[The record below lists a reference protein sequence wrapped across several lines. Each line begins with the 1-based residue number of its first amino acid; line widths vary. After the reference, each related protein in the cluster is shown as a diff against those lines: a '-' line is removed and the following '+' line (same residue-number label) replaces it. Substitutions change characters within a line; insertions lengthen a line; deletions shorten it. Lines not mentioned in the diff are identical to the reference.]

1 MSRGGDLSQCSM
13 PASRWPDT
21 LGHRTV
27 GPEVAVAGKVL
38 TGLDALFLYL
48 ESAGTP
54 MHVASLM
61 RLVPARP
68 DPGFPAALRKHLCA
82 RLAALPML
90 RWVLEQAPLALDHPR
105 WRDGG
110 APDWETHIRVQAL
123 GRGHPERALSR
134 TLAELHA
141 EPLPRDRPLWQ
152 IVILSGLPKGELGLY
167 LKSHHAL
174 VDGQAGVALTA
185 ALLDRPDA
193 ASGGAP
199 PASKATSAGGD
210 ARRLASL
217 PLGRMLRGVPASVQQ
232 LRELLADGSLAGR
245 LRDSVWWAP
254 RTPFNRTITG
264 ARRLALV
271 SLPLADLKR
280 CARGYAVSL
289 NDVLMCLV
297 ADALRADL
305 LRRGKLPEQPLV
317 AAMPVSL
324 RGAGRDA
331 GNEVSMVQC
340 PLPTQERNPVRRLAA
355 IAEAT
360 RAIKGRVQAF
370 RGMIP
375 TDFPGL
381 GAPLWASGLSRIWK
395 RGRLSERLPALANLV
410 VSNVPGPPLPQRMAG
425 AAIGHWYPISIVTH
439 GLGLNVTM
447 LSYADSMEVGVVSAP
462 ECLARPDTFARAL
475 QRGLQRLQA
484 RLPA

>member
-1 MSRGGDLSQCSM
+1 
-13 PASRWPDT
+13 
-21 LGHRTV
+21 
-27 GPEVAVAGKVL
+27 L

-61 RLVPARP
+61 RLAPPRGSP
-68 DPGFPAALRKHLCA
+68 DFAAALREHLCA

-90 RWVLEQAPLALDHPR
+90 RWVLDQAPLALDHPR
-105 WRDGG
+105 WRDAGT
-110 APDWETHIRVQAL
+110 PDWGEHIRVQTL
-123 GRGHPERALSR
+123 RRGHPERALSR

-152 IVILSGLPKGELGLY
+152 IIILEGLPHGELGLY
-167 LKSHHAL
+167 MKSHHAL

-185 ALLDRPDA
+185 ALLDVPDA
-193 ASGGAP
+193 AGRSQALPQAAGPAVHRDPRRGA
-199 PASKATSAGGD
+199 A
-210 ARRLASL
+210 LAL
-217 PLGRMLRGVPASVQQ
+217 RRMLRGVPQSMRQ
-232 LRELLADGSLAGR
+232 LRDLLADGAVMER
-245 LRDSVWWAP
+245 LRDSLWWAP
-254 RTPFNRTITG
+254 RTPFNQTIAT
-264 ARRLALV
+264 ARRVGLV

-280 CARGYAVSL
+280 CAQGFAVSL

-305 LRRGKLPEQPLV
+305 LRRGELPDQPLV

-324 RGAGRDA
+324 RGAGSDA

-340 PLPTQERNPVRRLAA
+340 PLPTQERDPLRRLAA
-355 IAEAT
+355 IAAAT

-370 RGMIP
+370 RGLIP

-381 GAPLWASGLSRIWK
+381 GAPLWASGLSRIWQ

-410 VSNVPGPPLPQRMAG
+410 VSNVPGPPLPLRLAG
-425 AAIGHWYPISIVTH
+425 ASIRHWYPISIVTH

-462 ECLARPDTFARAL
+462 ECLARPDNFARAL
-475 QRGLQRLQA
+475 QRGLRRLQA